1 MTGGV
6 DSVIFKDGPVRSLL
20 DTELLNIIQL
30 AAGHVAVPP
39 TGHVA
44 VPPTSLLAGWFLG
57 DTRRCFDCYWC
68 ECRTAGKA

>member
-6 DSVIFKDGPVRSLL
+6 DSVIFEDGTVCRSLL
-20 DTELLNIIQL
+20 DAELLNIIQL

-44 VPPTSLLAGWFLG
+44 VPPTSLVG
-57 DTRRCFDCYWC
+57 DTRRSLDWYWW